1 MLEHLWESLMSF
13 IKGAFLWLLGLL
25 LVGVGVW
32 QYPTLKQQLQPMQEN
47 ARDNALE
54 LGISA
59 KQVALLIDKAEP
71 GVPDT
76 FGWANDLRSALET
89 HSLPRSREN
98 VCAMIA
104 VVDQESSFRANPAIP
119 GLGEKSVQ
127 AIVRKLEGIPLVG
140 SVANSSAQ
148 TLLER
153 YPTPEDNYLAQI
165 RRAKTERDL
174 DLLYRDIMATLLQS
188 KGGTVLRDSQIVR
201 DLTEGM
207 NEIDTIGS
215 MQVAVSFAVRVEEER
230 LKRTLTLEEVWG
242 IRNRMYTRKG
252 GMEYGAL
259 LLLGYASGYAQKIH
273 RFADFN
279 AGRYASRNAAFQA
292 VVTELLGRKLATDGD
307 LLSYGADGNPTA
319 VVSNSEQAI
328 NDAVAKYRLGLSAAK
343 VRTDLL
349 QEKVFSFNDTATY
362 RAIVGQYRKLKGK
375 DAPYAIIPGI
385 VLQSEKASRILTTEK
400 FATTVDGR
408 YQRCMAESL

>member
-1 MLEHLWESLMSF
+1 MLEHLWESLTGS
-13 IKGAFLWLLGLL
+13 IKGILLWSLGLL
-25 LVGVGVW
+25 LVAVGVW
-32 QYPTLKQQLQPMQEN
+32 QYPSLKQQLQPVQEN
-47 ARDNALE
+47 KQDATLD
-54 LGISA
+54 LGVSA
-59 KQVALLIDKAEP
+59 KQVAHLIARAEP
-71 GVPDT
+71 GVKDA

-89 HSLPRSREN
+89 HNLPRSREN

-104 VVDQESSFRANPAIP
+104 IVDQESSFQANPIIP

-127 AIVRKLEGIPLVG
+127 AIVRKLEGIPLLG

-153 YPTPEDNYLAQI
+153 YPTPENNYLNRI
-165 RRAKTERDL
+165 RNAKTERDL
-174 DLLYRDIMATLLQS
+174 DLLYRDIVSTLLKS
-188 KGGTVLRDSQIVR
+188 KGGTVLRDSQVVR
-201 DLTEGM
+201 DLTEGL

-230 LKRTLTLEEVWG
+230 LKRTLTLEETWG

-259 LLLGYASGYAQKIH
+259 LLLGYASGYKQKIH

-279 AGRYASRNAAFQA
+279 AGRYASRNAAFQT
-292 VVTELLGRKLATDGD
+292 VVMELLDRKLATDGD
-307 LLSYGADGNPTA
+307 LLSYAANGNPTA
-319 VVSNSEQAI
+319 TISNSEQAI
-328 NDAVAKYRLGLSAAK
+328 NDAITRYHLGLSAAK
-343 VRTDLL
+343 VRTDLR
-349 QEKVFSFNDTATY
+349 QEKLLSFNETKTY
-362 RAIVGQYRKLKGK
+362 QAITEQYRKLKGK
-375 DAPYAIIPGI
+375 DAPYALIPGI
-385 VLQSEKASRILTTEK
+385 ELKSEKASRILTTEK